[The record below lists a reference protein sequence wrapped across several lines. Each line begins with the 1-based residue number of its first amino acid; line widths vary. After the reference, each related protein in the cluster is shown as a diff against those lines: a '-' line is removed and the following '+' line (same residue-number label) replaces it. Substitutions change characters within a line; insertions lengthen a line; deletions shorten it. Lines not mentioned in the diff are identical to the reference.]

1 MKYQI
6 TTSKRGIE
14 VINPFVLNKEH
25 YKRSIDMFSYAE
37 QQYALYLRIMT
48 GDDYEKCLDF
58 VKRAFGKDGRFKKQ
72 SPQVL
77 VLSRH
82 TEANRE
88 KETIDFDDLLRDVVA
103 KDRIMSPSMAVY
115 HSPKVKESIVAKFI
129 GENVGLR
136 GKAKKEMF
144 AADRAGN
151 KILEA
156 IKDGEQ
162 GSYKTSNNSLSGAQ
176 LSKYSPLWLPSAHS
190 SLTSTCRTAAAYAN
204 ANNEKL
210 LHGNRHYYNPE
221 VVTENIVAIIY
232 QTDMTAFEQ
241 IVNRYSL
248 YIPTADDCWNEI
260 VRSAKFYNW
269 VNEITKAPIFSLLER
284 CSGLER
290 AAFLYT
296 GDLYQV
302 AKYNDAMMREFIG
315 KWITIPEVGLV
326 DNPEDYFETLNSDST
341 AYICSLCAHLTENRD
356 FKTLKEVDPKAYQI
370 VGTRIKQTYDVMKE
384 YSDFIYTIMTTSVV
398 PHSVAMFTE
407 ATRRA
412 GVVSDTDS
420 TIFTVQNWVEWYTGE
435 ISINRTANA
444 IRNVTIYF
452 ASQSIIH
459 VLAMMSANM
468 GVIRELIHQLA
479 MKNEF
484 AFPVFG
490 LTSMAKHYYALQA
503 EREGL
508 VYDVPKMEIKGVGM
522 KNSKA
527 PPKVTKAAKDFVKRA
542 MNQILHGGKVEIIPE
557 LRKIGDLEREIFQ
570 ALRDGKSDLLS
581 RMEVKPADSYPNPNK
596 LSTPYG
602 YHMFWEKVFAPK
614 YGSAPEPTYRGIKVS
629 LDAGKATSYREWQ
642 DSIADEGIRQRL
654 KEWVM
659 EHRKTGITTMV
670 VPETIADRIGIPE
683 ELVLGMN
690 LRKLVYTTMSTFY
703 LELEPFGFYF
713 NNPNITRLV
722 SDHY

>member
-1 MKYQI
+1 MGYQV
-6 TTSKRGIE
+6 IE
-14 VINPFVLNKEH
+14 KNGVRVINPFVLQTTDYRRN
-25 YKRSIDMFSYAE
+25 IDMFSYATE
-37 QQYALYLRIMT
+37 QYALYLQIMT
-48 GDDYEKCLDF
+48 GDPYEKCLAF
-58 VKRAFGKDGRFKKQ
+58 VKQAFSKDGRFQ
-72 SPQVL
+72 RNAPQVL

-88 KETIDFDDLLRDVVA
+88 KEVIDFDDLLKDVVT

-115 HSPKVKESIVAKFI
+115 HPPKVKRSIVAMFI
-129 GENVGLR
+129 RENVGLR

-176 LSKYSPLWLPSAHS
+176 LSQYTTLWLRSAHS
-190 SLTSTCRTAAAYAN
+190 SLTSTCRTSAAYAN

-232 QTDMTAFEQ
+232 QTDLPALERVMTKYCLA
-241 IVNRYSL
+241 V
-248 YIPTADDCWNEI
+248 PTVQQCWQAIE
-260 VRSAKFYNW
+260 RSAQFYGW
-269 VNEITKAPIFSLLER
+269 INEITKAPIMALLER
-284 CSGLER
+284 CSGLQR

-302 AKYNDAMMREFIG
+302 AQYNSPMMREFIT
-315 KWITIPEVGLV
+315 KWIVINETDLV
-326 DNPEDYFETLNSDST
+326 DNPDDYYATLNSDTT
-341 AYICSLCAHLTENRD
+341 AYICSLCAHLTLNRD
-356 FKTLKEVDPKAYQI
+356 FKTLKEADPNAYRI
-370 VGTRIKQTYDVMKE
+370 VATRIRDMHRVMEE
-384 YSDFIYTIMTTSVV
+384 YADFIYTIMTTSVV

-420 TIFTVQNWVEWYTGE
+420 TIFTVQNWVKWYTGE

-444 IRNVTIYF
+444 VRNVTIFF

-468 GVIRELIHQLA
+468 GVVREQLHQLA

-490 LTSMAKHYYALQA
+490 LTSMAKHYFALQA

-527 PPKVTKAAKDFVKRA
+527 PARVSKASKDFVKRA
-542 MNQILHGGKVEIIPE
+542 MNQILHGGKVDIIPE
-557 LRKIGDLEREIFQ
+557 LKKIGDLEREIFQ
-570 ALRDGKSDLLS
+570 QLKEGKSELLS
-581 RMEVKPADSYPNPNK
+581 KMEIKPADNYPNPNK
-596 LSTPYG
+596 ISTPYG
-602 YHMFWEKVFAPK
+602 YHMFWEAVFAPK
-614 YGSAPEPTYRGIKVS
+614 YGHAPEPTYRGIKVS
-629 LDAGKATSYREWQ
+629 LDAGKASSYRDWVAQIE
-642 DSIADEGIRQRL
+642 DAGIRERL
-654 KEWVM
+654 RLWLI
-659 EHRKTGITTMV
+659 EHRKIGITTMV
-670 VPETIADRIGIPE
+670 VPEQVADRIGIPQ

-713 NNPNITRLV
+713 LNQNLTRLV